1 MVYPMS
7 NLGTRD
13 GAPESERIN
22 EQVWRH
28 GDFVSAYATR
38 TLYPAEVMLLVQFRE
53 ALSKRVLEL
62 GCGAGRVTSY
72 LIELGGEVVGADI
85 SPRMVQ
91 HCEVT
96 MKRGRFMVA
105 DLKHLET
112 FASESRDAIVM
123 ASNLIDV
130 LEDGERQRALVEMR
144 RMLAPGG
151 LLLMSSHNL
160 AYAGRIATPL
170 GALRACGVVGAV
182 RRAPR
187 LPLWILNHTRLR
199 RLERRRAGHA
209 LLNDE
214 AHDFRLLH
222 YYVDRDTQERQFRQ
236 AGLTPVACIDA
247 EGHPLEPGE
256 RAGASSSLHYVA
268 RREE

>member
-1 MVYPMS
+1 MS
-7 NLGTRD
+7 NLRTRVR
-13 GAPESERIN
+13 APESAPIPERIN
-22 EQVWRH
+22 EAVWQN
-28 GDFVSAYATR
+28 GDFVGAYSHR

-72 LIELGGEVVGADI
+72 LIELGGEVVGTDI

-91 HCEVT
+91 HCNLT
-96 MKRGRFMVA
+96 LSRGRFMVA

-112 FASESRDAIVM
+112 FAPESFDAIV
-123 ASNLIDV
+123 AANNVIDV
-130 LEDGERQRALVEMR
+130 LEDSERQRAFGEMR
-144 RMLAPGG
+144 RILAPGG

-170 GALRACGVVGAV
+170 TALRAYGVAGAV
-182 RRAPR
+182 RRAPF

-199 RLERRRAGHA
+199 RLERRTAGYA

-222 YYVDRDTQERQFRQ
+222 YYVDRETQDRQFRE
-236 AGLTPVACIDA
+236 AGLTPVACFDA
-247 EGHPLEPGE
+247 EGHALNTRDHAE
-256 RAGASSSLHYVA
+256 ASSSLHYVA
-268 RREE
+268 RRET